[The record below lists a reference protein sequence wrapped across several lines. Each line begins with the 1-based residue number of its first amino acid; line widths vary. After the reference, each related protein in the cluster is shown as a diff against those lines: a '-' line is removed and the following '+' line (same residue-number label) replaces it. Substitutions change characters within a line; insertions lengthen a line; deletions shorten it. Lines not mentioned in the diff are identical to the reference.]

1 MVICVFICVFIYL
14 FIYLRNMIYSPRH
27 ILIDYNYK
35 QLKGNLDNM
44 DKGIKRYIINTGLQ
58 RTGLQRVIYFERTV

>member
-1 MVICVFICVFIYL
+1 
-14 FIYLRNMIYSPRH
+14 MIYSPRH